1 MSEDTREFQPTS
13 IPSRIA
19 LRIRQR
25 ILAGHI
31 LPGQRIK
38 ENSFAREIGVSQG
51 PVREALIQLE
61 HEGFVTRHR
70 NRGTV
75 VTKLSSQEINDMVR
89 VRISLEVLA
98 IELVKKRLNSENSMF
113 LNQAVESMK
122 ATVEHHSV
130 DEFAKTDLAFH
141 ETIWKMAGNQEL
153 LKMLKS
159 LCSRVFAFGIIRS
172 TSTGWQVLPSYAD
185 MHAELAQS
193 IVNDDLPTCSEKM
206 REHIEY
212 FWGKKR
218 YGVEV
223 K

>member
-1 MSEDTREFQPTS
+1 MTEDTREFQPTS

-19 LRIRQR
+19 TRIRQR
-25 ILAGHI
+25 ILAGDI

-38 ENSFAREIGVSQG
+38 EHSFAREIGVSQG

-70 NRGTV
+70 NRGTT
-75 VTKLSSQEINDMVR
+75 VTQLSSQEINDMVR

-98 IELVKKRLNSENSMF
+98 IELAKKRLNSKNSMF
-113 LNQAVESMK
+113 LDQAVESMR
-122 ATVEHHSV
+122 AAVEHHSV
-130 DEFAKTDLAFH
+130 DEFSKTDFAFH

-159 LCSRVFAFGIIRS
+159 LCSRVFAFGTIRS

-185 MHAELAQS
+185 MHSDLAQS
-193 IVNDDLPTCSEKM
+193 ILNDDFPTCSEKI

-212 FWGKKR
+212 FWGEKR
-218 YGVEV
+218 HVV
-223 K
+223 R

>member
-1 MSEDTREFQPTS
+1 MTKDSREFQPTS

-19 LRIRQR
+19 ARIRQR
-25 ILAGHI
+25 ILDGHI

-75 VTKLSSQEINDMVR
+75 VTQLSSQEINDMVR

-98 IELVKKRLNSENSMF
+98 IELVKKRLNSKNSMF
-113 LNQAVESMK
+113 LNQAVEGMR
-122 ATVEHHSV
+122 AAVEHHSV
-130 DEFAKTDLAFH
+130 NEFAKTDFAFH

-159 LCSRVFAFGIIRS
+159 LCSRVFAFGTIRS
-172 TSTGWQVLPSYAD
+172 TSTGWQVLPSYVD
-185 MHAELAQS
+185 MHSDLAQS
-193 IVNDDLPTCSEKM
+193 ILNDDFPTCSEKI

-212 FWGKKR
+212 FWGGKR
-218 YGVEV
+218 HGLEV